1 MRLELLHSK
10 KSATEKWYVT
20 NVACSFLQ
28 SHYTVHT
35 VLFISVVLLNSKARK
50 GTEVKLSYV
59 ETFQSNHAIKA
70 IFATKTKHKVT
81 GKKGKVL
88 SFRKAETLSGS
99 RHLMSEICDL
109 K

>member
-1 MRLELLHSK
+1 MVRDK
-10 KSATEKWYVT
+10 C
-20 NVACSFLQ
+20 CSFFSSESL
-28 SHYTVHT
+28 YWPDAVNI
-35 VLFISVVLLNSKARK
+35 VLFISVALLKSEARK

-59 ETFQSNHAIKA
+59 ETFQSNHVMKA

-88 SFRKAETLSGS
+88 SLRKAETLSGS
-99 RHLMSEICDL
+99 RYLMSEICDL